1 MSTKHDDMPDTTA
14 GSLKTSQDS
23 LSSTPGIHSLVY
35 RDMHFVETNFVAD
48 DESSSAEAPV
58 IVDAAPQLQRLHDD
72 LHTIL
77 DNDVDDA
84 YASFLAEAEA
94 CKVDQMRDQCRGEQQ
109 QDFWSSAIDRTYER
123 AVREKWTQEDLHAA
137 LIQGSLLSYR
147 SHEFAARN
155 FGCCYIDSAPEDYA
169 HNCPWNDWTP
179 PSESLR
185 LFRDAAA
192 ATPRRLD
199 GVARRVRVHVHV
211 SSSAT
216 CPGMIAF
223 ASRELN
229 AAGKEAL
236 VVRRGQDILAS
247 LILRKICIT
256 SDLEDRRLIMMT
268 VATRSRIA
276 PSPKIY
282 LRFENDKRL
291 ESFKGLLRL
300 AGSSRD

>member
-1 MSTKHDDMPDTTA
+1 MES
-14 GSLKTSQDS
+14 SLKPSQDS
-23 LSSTPGIHSLVY
+23 LSSTPGIPPRVY
-35 RDMHFVETNFVAD
+35 RDIHFVETTFVAD
-48 DESSSAEAPV
+48 DDSSSAEAPV
-58 IVDAAPQLQRLHDD
+58 MVDAAPQLQRLHDD
-72 LHTIL
+72 LQTIL

-84 YASFLAEAEA
+84 YAPFLAEAEA
-94 CKVDQMRDQCRGEQQ
+94 CKVDQMRDRCRGEQQQ
-109 QDFWSSAIDRTYER
+109 QDFWSSAIDKTYER

-155 FGCCYIDSAPEDYA
+155 FGCRYIDSAPEDYE

-256 SDLEDRRLIMMT
+256 SDLADRMLIMMT
-268 VATRSRIA
+268 VATCSRIA

-300 AGSSRD
+300 AGSSCD

>member
-1 MSTKHDDMPDTTA
+1 MSKQLDGMPDSNA
-14 GSLKTSQDS
+14 GSLKTSQES
-23 LSSTPGIHSLVY
+23 LSSTPGIPPLVY
-35 RDMHFVETNFVAD
+35 MDMHFVETTFVED
-48 DESSSAEAPV
+48 DDSSSAEAPV
-58 IVDAAPQLQRLHDD
+58 MVDAAPQLQRLHDD

-77 DNDVDDA
+77 ENDVDELVPF
-84 YASFLAEAEA
+84 SAEAEA
-94 CKVDQMRDQCRGEQQ
+94 SKVDQMRDQCRGEQQ
-109 QDFWSSAIDRTYER
+109 QVFWSSAIDRTYER

-147 SHEFAARN
+147 SDEFAARN

-185 LFRDAAA
+185 MFRDAAS
-192 ATPRRLD
+192 ATARRLD

-256 SDLEDRRLIMMT
+256 SDLADRRLIMMT

-291 ESFKGLLRL
+291 LAFRGLLRL
-300 AGSSRD
+300 ASSSRD

>member
-1 MSTKHDDMPDTTA
+1 MSTQHDVMLESNA

-23 LSSTPGIHSLVY
+23 PSSTPGIPSLVY
-35 RDMHFVETNFVAD
+35 RDMHFVETTFVAD
-48 DESSSAEAPV
+48 VDSSSSEAPV
-58 IVDAAPQLQRLHDD
+58 MVDAAPQLQRLHDD
-72 LHTIL
+72 LQTIL
-77 DNDVDDA
+77 DNDVEND
-84 YASFLAEAEA
+84 YAPFLAEAEA
-94 CKVDQMRDQCRGEQQ
+94 SKVDQMRDQCRGEHQQ
-109 QDFWSSAIDRTYER
+109 VFWSSAIDRTYER

-147 SHEFAARN
+147 SDEFAARN

-185 LFRDAAA
+185 LFRDAAS

-256 SDLEDRRLIMMT
+256 SDLADRRLIMMT

-291 ESFKGLLRL
+291 LAFRGLLRL
-300 AGSSRD
+300 ASSSRD

>member
-1 MSTKHDDMPDTTA
+1 MSKQHDGMPDSNA
-14 GSLKTSQDS
+14 GSLKTSQES
-23 LSSTPGIHSLVY
+23 LSSTPGIPPLVY
-35 RDMHFVETNFVAD
+35 MDMHFVETTFVED
-48 DESSSAEAPV
+48 DDSSSAEAPV
-58 IVDAAPQLQRLHDD
+58 MVDAAPQLQRLHDD
-72 LHTIL
+72 LQTVL

-84 YASFLAEAEA
+84 YAPFSAEAEA
-94 CKVDQMRDQCRGEQQ
+94 SKVDQMRDQCRGEHQQ
-109 QDFWSSAIDRTYER
+109 VFWSSAIDRTYER

-147 SHEFAARN
+147 SDEFAARN

-185 LFRDAAA
+185 MFRDAAS
-192 ATPRRLD
+192 ATARRLD

-256 SDLEDRRLIMMT
+256 SNLADRRLIMMT
-268 VATRSRIA
+268 VATRSHIA

-291 ESFKGLLRL
+291 QSFKGLLGL
-300 AGSSRD
+300 ASSSRD

>member
-1 MSTKHDDMPDTTA
+1 
-14 GSLKTSQDS
+14 
-23 LSSTPGIHSLVY
+23 
-35 RDMHFVETNFVAD
+35 
-48 DESSSAEAPV
+48 
-58 IVDAAPQLQRLHDD
+58 
-72 LHTIL
+72 
-77 DNDVDDA
+77 
-84 YASFLAEAEA
+84 
-94 CKVDQMRDQCRGEQQ
+94 
-109 QDFWSSAIDRTYER
+109 
-123 AVREKWTQEDLHAA
+123 VREKWTQEDLHAA

-192 ATPRRLD
+192 AAPQRLD

-236 VVRRGQDILAS
+236 VVRRGQDVLAS

-256 SDLEDRRLIMMT
+256 SDLADRRLIMMT
-268 VATRSRIA
+268 VATHSRIA